1 MFGVKVIQFI
11 HPYYTRHFYRQFI
24 LLASGV
30 FSISFLN
37 ICSVLCGNRRDNM
50 ILRGKIQDILFLD
63 FRNKNKV
70 AMYNVFGLYF
80 R

>member
-1 MFGVKVIQFI
+1 MFGVKVIEFI
-11 HPYYTRHFYRQFI
+11 HPYYARHFYHQFI

-37 ICSVLCGNRRDNM
+37 ICSLLCGNRRNGI
-50 ILRGKIQDILFLD
+50 ILRGKNWDILFLD
-63 FRNKNKV
+63 FGNKNKV

-80 R
+80 G